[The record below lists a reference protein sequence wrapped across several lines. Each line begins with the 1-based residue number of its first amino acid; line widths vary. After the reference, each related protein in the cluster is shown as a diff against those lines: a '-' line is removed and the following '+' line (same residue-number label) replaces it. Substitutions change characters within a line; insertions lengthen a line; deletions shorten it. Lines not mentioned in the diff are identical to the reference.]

1 MYIHLS
7 MFLNN
12 MFQKLDHLPI
22 SGKYLLSLPLSG
34 DLFLPVK
41 YRTSSIKQIDI
52 GILVVK

>member
-1 MYIHLS
+1 

-34 DLFLPVK
+34 DLFLAVK